1 MFARIKAYASTI
13 LIWLSLTSVIATG
26 SYFLGSHNGY
36 QERDTAAKLEQAE
49 SEKKWTD
56 ALLEVQNEKQRE
68 LEEIGRSYQQQME
81 TLKVDTARTI
91 DDLRKSGN
99 KLRIRVSQCETAGQ
113 QQSGVGGPVTDG
125 YAELSDSSSQF
136 LIGEAQRADAWIKHL
151 QRTVEAL
158 QGRKEVKP

>member
-1 MFARIKAYASTI
+1 MLARIKAYASTI

-26 SYFLGSHNGY
+26 SYFLGSHDGY
-36 QERDTAAKLEQAE
+36 KERDTAAKLEQAE

-91 DDLRKSGN
+91 YDLRKSGN

-158 QGRKEVKP
+158 QGRKEAK